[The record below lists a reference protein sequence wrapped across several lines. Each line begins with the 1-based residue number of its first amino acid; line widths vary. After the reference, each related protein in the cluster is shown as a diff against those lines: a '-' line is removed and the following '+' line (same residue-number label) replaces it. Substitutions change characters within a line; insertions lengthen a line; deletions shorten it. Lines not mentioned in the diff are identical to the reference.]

1 MADGARDEF
10 KCVASFYAA
19 SHSAA
24 LRGGSALNPGRTMRN
39 YSDLKAIKTLPTADV
54 IGIITGRV

>member
-1 MADGARDEF
+1 MNLNVWPF
-10 KCVASFYAA
+10 AA

-24 LRGGSALNPGRTMRN
+24 LRGGSAPKPGRTMRN
-39 YSDLKAIKTLPTADV
+39 DSDLKAIKSLPTAHV